1 MMSSEDE
8 AKEKDTIEKE
18 SENQETVDET
28 AKTATTEESKNRPEP
43 SSKKKKKKKRESS
56 AAANSETQ
64 KAEGDNQKD
73 EKTNGKN
80 DTNANE
86 TTTIGEQDTQNNV
99 RAEGGT
105 EEESN
110 GSNSNSN
117 SNNASPKDLSSGPV
131 VSVTKRTRPPY
142 KYDPEKVT
150 LRFLFA
156 NKDGLTVTVECKPTD
171 TIGEVKGQLL
181 SVWPEDLQSC
191 TSGDQ
196 LRLICMGKGMLTPD
210 SRTLNDCEVPVFKTH
225 PTPVN
230 VALRPKANLLDTSK
244 SGKDGNNSRGASS
257 SGGSNSR
264 VTEQSGQGCGCVIS

>member
-117 SNNASPKDLSSGPV
+117 NASPKDLSSGPV

-142 KYDPEKVT
+142 KYDPDKVT